1 MNTFIEENKGL
12 LKKYCITARIIGW
25 LFLFSGCLNG
35 IGGFIALFIR
45 PDQFQDFSTFFCA
58 IPFRDLNNIFVGL
71 LALWC
76 SRFIRFLSDPDYKQ
90 DWLLR
95 SAAQLL
101 YYYAAIVLTYNFIA
115 IVGMHGFSIEQ
126 IGAVIGRIIIFVL
139 FGCIWSLA
147 FVGLGFILKRIM
159 PVIEESKT
167 LV

>member
-1 MNTFIEENKGL
+1 MNAFIEENKVL

-35 IGGFIALFIR
+35 IGGTIALFIR
-45 PDQFQDFSTFFCA
+45 PDQFQDFRTFFCG
-58 IPFRDLNNIFVGL
+58 IPFHDLNNIFVGL

-76 SRFIRFLSDPDYKQ
+76 SRFIRFLSETDYKK

-95 SAAQLL
+95 NAGQIM
-101 YYYAAIVLTYNFIA
+101 YYYAAIVVVYHFIA
-115 IVGMHGFSIEQ
+115 MVGMHGFGFDQLGNI
-126 IGAVIGRIIIFVL
+126 IGRIIIFVL
-139 FGCIWSLA
+139 FGWIWSIA
-147 FVGLGFILKRIM
+147 FVGLGFIIKQIM